1 MVTVTIK
8 TSFDA
13 AHVLSGYSGKC
24 GNLHGHT
31 YKLEVTVGTTET
43 NKMGMVVDYNVLK
56 PAVNRVAS
64 RYDHAFLCGY
74 EDPSELEDVC
84 LKLGYKIKYIKGYSS
99 TENMAKQLAE
109 ELMDAAAREQSGWK
123 LVKVRLAETDSTYAE
138 VLV

>member
-13 AHVLSGYSGKC
+13 AHVLSGYPGKC

-64 RYDHAFLCGY
+64 SYDHAFLCGY

-109 ELMDAAAREQSGWK
+109 ELTYAAANEQSGWR

>member
-1 MVTVTIK
+1 MVTVAIK

-31 YKLEVTVGTTET
+31 YKLEVTVETTET

-56 PAVNRVAS
+56 PAVNKVVS
-64 RYDHAFLCGY
+64 SYDHAFLCGY

-84 LKLGYKIKYIKGYSS
+84 LFLGYKIKYIKGYSS
-99 TENMAKQLAE
+99 TENIASQIAG
-109 ELMDAAAREQSGWK
+109 ELIAYSEKTGSNWRP
-123 LVKVRLAETDSTYAE
+123 VKIRLAETDGTYAE